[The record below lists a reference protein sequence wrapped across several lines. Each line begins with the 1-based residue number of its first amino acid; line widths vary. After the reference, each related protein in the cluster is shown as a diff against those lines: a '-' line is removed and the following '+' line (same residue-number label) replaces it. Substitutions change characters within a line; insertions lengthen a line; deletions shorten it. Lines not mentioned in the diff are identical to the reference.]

1 MVKSHPN
8 DSGHTHA
15 IPTSATHMH
24 KNLRC
29 GIMAQKSSWPARSP
43 LPSSRGSAGRGG
55 AGFIRGGWPDGR
67 GGQATKRRPAR
78 LAPMRCRRS
87 GTMTPAGAGGR
98 GACAGAPPRAAWGS
112 QQGMPRQPLAAL
124 CRITVPWG
132 RGVVGGGR
140 LLAPEA
146 ACVRRARRRG
156 ARTPDALSPESARR
170 GVGAAADALALSA
183 LAAGAEQAGPA
194 AAGLLPPGEAG
205 SGPAGCKEPKATS
218 HPRPPITC
226 VCWRWPQG
234 GPATSNHAGE
244 PLAK

>member
-124 CRITVPWG
+124 CRISAALLGLRDLSWLGVSCSGLPGLEPASSWG
-132 RGVVGGGR
+132 LW
-140 LLAPEA
+140 LLLLP
-146 ACVRRARRRG
+146 
-156 ARTPDALSPESARR
+156 
-170 GVGAAADALALSA
+170 LSA
-183 LAAGAEQAGPA
+183 V
-194 AAGLLPPGEAG
+194 LP
-205 SGPAGCKEPKATS
+205 
-218 HPRPPITC
+218 
-226 VCWRWPQG
+226 
-234 GPATSNHAGE
+234 
-244 PLAK
+244 